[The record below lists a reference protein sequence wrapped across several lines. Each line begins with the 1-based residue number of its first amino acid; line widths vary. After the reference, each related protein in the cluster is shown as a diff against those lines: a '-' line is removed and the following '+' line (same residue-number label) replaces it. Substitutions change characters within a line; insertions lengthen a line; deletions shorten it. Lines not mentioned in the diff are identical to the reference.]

1 MKLKFNINFLVLVP
15 SFVWIGLYEL
25 LLVLFVFC
33 VCVAPNMTVEIIV
46 MVTPCQMS
54 QGNFVLYCIHLNFLH

>member
-1 MKLKFNINFLVLVP
+1 MKHNVKFNINFLVLVP

-33 VCVAPNMTVEIIV
+33 VCVAPNI
-46 MVTPCQMS
+46 
-54 QGNFVLYCIHLNFLH
+54 